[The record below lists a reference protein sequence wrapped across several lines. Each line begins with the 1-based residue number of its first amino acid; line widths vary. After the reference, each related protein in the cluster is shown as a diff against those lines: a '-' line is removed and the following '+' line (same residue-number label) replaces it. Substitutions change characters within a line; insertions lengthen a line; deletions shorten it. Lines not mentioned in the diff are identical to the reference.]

1 LKLRLA
7 LGCRTLLTLLRDD
20 AQPPNTWEARMLD
33 AFIWYTGIVFW
44 ISVLIGLA
52 GFAAAEAHDRNVRR
66 RRFGPR

>member
-1 LKLRLA
+1 
-7 LGCRTLLTLLRDD
+7 
-20 AQPPNTWEARMLD
+20 MLD

-44 ISVLIGLA
+44 ISVFIGLA